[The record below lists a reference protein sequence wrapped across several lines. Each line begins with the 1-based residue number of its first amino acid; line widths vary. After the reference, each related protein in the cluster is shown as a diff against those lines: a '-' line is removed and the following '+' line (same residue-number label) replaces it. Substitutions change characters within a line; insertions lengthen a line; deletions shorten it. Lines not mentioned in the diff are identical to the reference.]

1 MILFGAVVQGR
12 QQQSSTAG
20 STIGFRR
27 GLKKAHMTDIRK
39 PFERACVDGDVPNF
53 RIHDLRHSFCA
64 LPVLNGGTLYEA
76 QQLLGHKDS
85 ATTLR
90 YAHLS
95 QDALKVATEKVAA
108 QIDKVGGV

>member
-1 MILFGAVVQGR
+1 
-12 QQQSSTAG
+12 
-20 STIGFRR
+20 
-27 GLKKAHMTDIRK
+27 MTDIRK

-53 RIHDLRHSFCA
+53 RIHDLKHSFCHSFC
-64 LPVLNGGTLYEA
+64 VLLVSNGGTLYEA
-76 QQLLGHKDS
+76 QQLLGHKGS

-108 QIDKVGGV
+108 QIDKVEGI

>member
-1 MILFGAVVQGR
+1 
-12 QQQSSTAG
+12 
-20 STIGFRR
+20 
-27 GLKKAHMTDIRK
+27 MTDIRK